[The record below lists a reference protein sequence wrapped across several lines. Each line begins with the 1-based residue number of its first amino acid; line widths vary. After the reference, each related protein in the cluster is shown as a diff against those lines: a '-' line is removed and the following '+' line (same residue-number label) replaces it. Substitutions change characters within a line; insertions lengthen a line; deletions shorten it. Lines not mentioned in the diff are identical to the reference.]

1 MSKNPSTNSPKKPDD
16 LKAVRIIRDALI
28 GFQNDDRERIIRW
41 VRESLGLS
49 LATPREAAGGQSPR
63 AQPIASH
70 PTPISAPPTPATTT
84 TIPSSSSPK
93 NIATFVSEKNPQTD
107 IQLATTVAYYYRFEA
122 PPNDRKDEI
131 DAAILRD
138 ALRLAGRPGK
148 LTKPLMTL
156 NNAHA
161 KGLLDRGSE
170 RGKFAINAV
179 GENLVGMT
187 LPGGGTAQPSRARGR
202 RSNMRKKPARPQR

>member
-1 MSKNPSTNSPKKPDD
+1 MSKNASTTSATKPDD
-16 LKAVRIIRDALI
+16 LKAVKIIRDALS
-28 GFQNDDRERIIRW
+28 GFQDDDRERIIRW

-49 LATPREAAGGQSPR
+49 TVTPVAGTTGEPTHKQTVT
-63 AQPIASH
+63 SH
-70 PTPISAPPTPATTT
+70 PTPAPATPAAPAPPSA
-84 TIPSSSSPK
+84 K
-93 NIATFVSEKNPQTD
+93 NIATFVNEKNPQTD

-131 DAAILRD
+131 DAPLLRD

-187 LPGGGTAQPSRARGR
+187 LPGATAQPARVRGR
-202 RSNMRKKPARPQR
+202 RAKPRKKATKAKR

>member
-1 MSKNPSTNSPKKPDD
+1 MTNGSRGGITTKQKPDD
-16 LKAVRIIRDALI
+16 LKAVKTIRDALA
-28 GFQNDDRERIIRW
+28 GFPNEERERILRW
-41 VRESLGLS
+41 VRESLGLPS
-49 LATPREAAGGQSPR
+49 DSPAVSPVPETR
-63 AQPIASH
+63 QPAPSSH
-70 PTPISAPPTPATTT
+70 QPPPTSHTT
-84 TIPSSSSPK
+84 TIPAHPTSAK
-93 NIATFVSEKNPQTD
+93 TAKDIATFVNEKNPQAD

-131 DAAILRD
+131 DADFLRE

-148 LTKPLMTL
+148 LTQPLKTL

-170 RGKFAINAV
+170 RGSFTINTV

-187 LPGGGTAQPSRARGR
+187 LPGGNAQPARARR
-202 RSNMRKKPARPQR
+202 PAARKKAAKSRR